1 MVVFMSEKP
10 LQLPI
15 IFTAK
20 IWKWGLKRNR
30 FIIRLPKEYRETLE
44 KWYKDKEELYVLILP
59 LSELTRQ
66 QVIVRT
72 IEK

>member
-1 MVVFMSEKP
+1 MTKKS
-10 LQLPI
+10 LQTPI

-20 IWKWGLKRNR
+20 IWRWGLKRNR
-30 FIIRLPKEYRETLE
+30 FIIQLPKEYQKQLE
-44 KWYKDKEELYVLILP
+44 KWHKEGEELYVLILP